1 MPVSDGS
8 NQSGDAS
15 GFIETLDRLST
26 LETVTDALGQALGS
40 YGIEHL
46 IVGGAPP
53 DGHAFGAPVIASRWP
68 RAFFMLYVENDYARV
83 DPLIRRAARSH
94 MPFEWSTDF
103 YLANGDARV
112 AEVMRRAGGLGTA
125 RGISGAEPRAERLRG
140 PRVDGRAR
148 AQAFAERPP
157 RRSPD
162 GDLCVRPDVR
172 AARSARRAPAPQ
184 TCPYYHA

>member
-46 IVGGAPP
+46 IVVGAPT
-53 DGHAFGAPVIASRWP
+53 DGHDFDALVIASRWP
-68 RAFFMLYVENDYARV
+68 RAFFLLYVENDYARV

-112 AEVMRRAGGLGTA
+112 AEVMRRTADFGLRSGYLVPIHGPNGYEGHVSMAGRELKLSPNGRLA
-125 RGISGAEPRAERLRG
+125 VHLMAIYAFDRMSALRG
-140 PRVDGRAR
+140 
-148 AQAFAERPP
+148 Q
-157 RRSPD
+157 
-162 GDLCVRPDVR
+162 
-172 AARSARRAPAPQ
+172 
-184 TCPYYHA
+184 